1 MSKPLILS
9 RLHNYPSPDSPYST
23 VYNIPHT
30 GALRKFDGIRLASD
44 TLHTHTRI
52 YIRIRC
58 IPETFTA
65 ARDAGLRAK
74 IYGFR
79 RRRRRRRLR
88 EYRLSRSLPRGQSPG
103 DGRRDERERE
113 HRPKGFGNA
122 STGAGNAP
130 RACSHALYEGE
141 SDYNKDWM
149 AILGRREGPL
159 T

>member
-1 MSKPLILS
+1 MPLSLSHSLITCARELASTIPSNRIIHIHAYNKMSKPLILS

-103 DGRRDERERE
+103 DGRRDERER
-113 HRPKGFGNA
+113 
-122 STGAGNAP
+122 AP
-130 RACSHALYEGE
+130 
-141 SDYNKDWM
+141 
-149 AILGRREGPL
+149 P
-159 T
+159 